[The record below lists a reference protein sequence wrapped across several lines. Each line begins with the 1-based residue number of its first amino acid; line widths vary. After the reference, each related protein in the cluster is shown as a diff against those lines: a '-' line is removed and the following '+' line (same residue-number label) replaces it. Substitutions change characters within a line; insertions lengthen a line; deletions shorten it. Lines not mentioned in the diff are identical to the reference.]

1 VINGRAARAKA
12 VAAGDERAL
21 WEIRRKH
28 LGRLVFGPVNN
39 RVIEEV
45 HTADRTPQRQDRA
58 MDETEPTPEDINL
71 TAEQIV
77 AADTAM
83 LLDLGGAEE
92 LAEMIATQTLGA
104 GDTVADR
111 TSSLDVDLNPATP
124 E

>member
-1 VINGRAARAKA
+1 
-12 VAAGDERAL
+12 
-21 WEIRRKH
+21 
-28 LGRLVFGPVNN
+28 
-39 RVIEEV
+39 
-45 HTADRTPQRQDRA
+45 
-58 MDETEPTPEDINL
+58 MDEIDPTAETIEL

>member
-12 VAAGDERAL
+12 VAACDERAL

-45 HTADRTPQRQDRA
+45 HTADRNPQRQDRA

>member
-1 VINGRAARAKA
+1 
-12 VAAGDERAL
+12 
-21 WEIRRKH
+21 
-28 LGRLVFGPVNN
+28 
-39 RVIEEV
+39 
-45 HTADRTPQRQDRA
+45 
-58 MDETEPTPEDINL
+58 MDEIDPTAENIDL

-92 LAEMIATQTLGA
+92 LAELIATQTLGV

-111 TSSLDVDLNPATP
+111 TSSLDVELNTATA

>member
-1 VINGRAARAKA
+1 
-12 VAAGDERAL
+12 
-21 WEIRRKH
+21 
-28 LGRLVFGPVNN
+28 
-39 RVIEEV
+39 
-45 HTADRTPQRQDRA
+45 
-58 MDETEPTPEDINL
+58 MDEIDPTAETIEL

-92 LAEMIATQTLGA
+92 LAEMIATPTLGA

>member
-1 VINGRAARAKA
+1 
-12 VAAGDERAL
+12 
-21 WEIRRKH
+21 
-28 LGRLVFGPVNN
+28 
-39 RVIEEV
+39 
-45 HTADRTPQRQDRA
+45 
-58 MDETEPTPEDINL
+58 MDEIDPTAEDIEL

-92 LAEMIATQTLGA
+92 LAELIATQTLGV

-111 TSSLDVDLNPATP
+111 TSSLDVELNTVTS

>member
-1 VINGRAARAKA
+1 
-12 VAAGDERAL
+12 
-21 WEIRRKH
+21 
-28 LGRLVFGPVNN
+28 
-39 RVIEEV
+39 
-45 HTADRTPQRQDRA
+45 